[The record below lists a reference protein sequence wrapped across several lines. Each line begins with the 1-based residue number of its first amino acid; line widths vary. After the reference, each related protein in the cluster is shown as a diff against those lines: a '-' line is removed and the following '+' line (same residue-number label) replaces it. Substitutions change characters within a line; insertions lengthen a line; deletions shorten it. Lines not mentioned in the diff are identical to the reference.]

1 MKNKKIILIIF
12 FMTTGLAVVQAQE
25 TIANEVPVMAL
36 FPQIDAEQM
45 LNITPFAYP
54 ASVGGKIGIGFLN
67 IFLGLGSW
75 IAGDWQNG
83 IYLTLM
89 QGGGIALFGLGAAWA
104 SSEPLLLLTGLPF
117 VVCALGV
124 GLWASGIISGFTA
137 PFKEPKTAQLNDPRN
152 WTVAF
157 FPAPNG
163 GVAGALAFTAHF

>member
-1 MKNKKIILIIF
+1 MRKKNIVLIIILL
-12 FMTTGLAVVQAQE
+12 TTGLSLVQAQE
-25 TIANEVPVMAL
+25 TVTNEMVTLAL
-36 FPQIDAEQM
+36 FPQYDTGQM
-45 LNITPFAYP
+45 LNITPLAYP
-54 ASVGGKIGIGFLN
+54 ASAVGKIGMGFLN
-67 IFLGLGSW
+67 IFFGLGSW
-75 IAGDWQNG
+75 ISGDWQNG

-89 QGGGIALFGLGAAWA
+89 QGGGIALFGFGAAWT
-104 SSEPLLLLTGLPF
+104 SNEPLLLLTGLPF